1 MAWEQERVS
10 AMKSKT
16 VHDFFRS
23 SIGAGALVGAAMSV
37 VMSTPAWS
45 EDFEKGDFSL
55 SWYTLAYGLNLRT
68 GCRH

>member
-1 MAWEQERVS
+1 
-10 AMKSKT
+10 MKSKT
-16 VHDFFRS
+16 VYDFLPIH
-23 SIGAGALVGAAMSV
+23 IGAGAFVGAAMSV

-55 SWYTLAYGLNLRT
+55 SWDTALAYGLNLRT